1 MKYHSKT
8 RDASCV
14 MRPLD
19 YARDR
24 RALRNSSFA
33 AALLRRTDTQYA
45 ICNTNTKAFT
55 LTEVMTALVILA
67 IASSSVLVVIN
78 RCVASAADSTL
89 RMQAFEVARDNM
101 EKLLSSGSVEE
112 TADYGD
118 SDKYPGIKWQTVV
131 ETFYEPITARMW
143 VRAVCSAEYTDS
155 TGETQTIELTHWL
168 TDVTKAQLL
177 QIMEQQDEEQQ
188 EQESLADQL
197 IETTKEAAEYA
208 DVDEETIQQWV
219 DNGMTTTEDGFFFKD
234 NLDLYKKTGGNPSD
248 EQKKQQVTSILQ
260 LLELAKKRA
269 VPVEIEATGGQKEQD
284 NVDPVTGLTYDEL
297 EKMNVS
303 EIFDLLKGKKK

>member
-1 MKYHSKT
+1 MKYHFEKVADCVQRTSYRMLNAKRCTLYAKT
-8 RDASCV
+8 
-14 MRPLD
+14 
-19 YARDR
+19 
-24 RALRNSSFA
+24 
-33 AALLRRTDTQYA
+33 
-45 ICNTNTKAFT
+45 AFT

-67 IASSSVLVVIN
+67 IVSSSVLVVIN

-118 SDKYPGIKWQTVV
+118 SDNYPGIKWQTVV

-143 VRAVCSAEYTDS
+143 VRAVCSSEFTDS

-177 QIMEQQDEEQQ
+177 QIMEQQEQEQQ
-188 EQESLADQL
+188 EQELLADQL
-197 IETTKEAAEYA
+197 IETTKQAAEYA

-219 DNGMTTTEDGFFFKD
+219 DNGMLTTEDGSFIKK
-234 NLDLYKKTGGNPSD
+234 NLDLYKRTGGNPSD
-248 EQKKQQVTSILQ
+248 EQKKQQITSILQ
-260 LLELAKKRA
+260 LLELTKTRA
-269 VPVEIEATGGQKEQD
+269 VSGEIEATSGQKEKD
-284 NVDPVTGLTYDEL
+284 NVDPVTGLTYEKL
-297 EKMNVS
+297 EKMNIS
-303 EIFDLLKGKKK
+303 EIFNLLKERNR

>member
-1 MKYHSKT
+1 M
-8 RDASCV
+8 RDICLPV
-14 MRPLD
+14 C
-19 YARDR
+19 
-24 RALRNSSFA
+24 N
-33 AALLRRTDTQYA
+33 TQYA
-45 ICNTNTKAFT
+45 IRNTKKAFT

-67 IASSSVLVVIN
+67 IVSSSVLVVIN
-78 RCVASAADSTL
+78 HCVASAADSAL
-89 RMQAFEVARDNM
+89 RMQAFEAARNNM
-101 EKLLSSGSVEE
+101 EQLLSSASVEE

-168 TDVTKAQLL
+168 TDVTKEQLL
-177 QIMEQQDEEQQ
+177 QIMEQQDEQQQ
-188 EQESLADQL
+188 EQEWLADHI

-208 DVDEETIQQWV
+208 DVDEQTIQQWV
-219 DNGMTTTEDGFFFKD
+219 DNGMLTTEDGSFIKA
-234 NLDLYKKTGGNPSD
+234 NLDLYKQTGGNPSD

-260 LLELAKKRA
+260 LLDLAKTRA
-269 VPVEIEATGGQKEQD
+269 MPGQIEATGGQKEQD
-284 NVDPVTGLTYDEL
+284 NIDPVTGLTYEEL

-303 EIFDLLKGKKK
+303 EIFNLLKGRNK